1 MGVDYKYEKLDGY
14 IYKKLDVFNNV
25 IDDDNNCVE
34 DDFIGWDFVFEDD
47 ISNNLMDDY
56 SYGMYVVG
64 IIVQIFDQV
73 CIEGCCFYIILYKIY
88 DV

>member
-1 MGVDYKYEKLDGY
+1 MCIVVLDMGVDYKYEKLDGY

-64 IIVQIFDQV
+64 IIV
-73 CIEGCCFYIILYKIY
+73 
-88 DV
+88 